1 MHRFKSKRKR
11 SFEKLFNNL
20 ASTSTSSE
28 DDKDEYGIGEIKDI
42 DLWLF

>member
-1 MHRFKSKRKR
+1 MYRFKFKCKR

-20 ASTSTSSE
+20 VFISISFE

-42 DLWLF
+42 DL